1 LAAEAGQALTRIDTT
16 ALQLAELIESI
27 SLAAE
32 QQARASAG
40 IARAMGEISSVTTS
54 TTAGTQQAAAS
65 VAGLAALADDLRSS
79 VAAFRLEMEEQSRA
93 ESYPTAG
100 AGRKELVGAGR

>member
-1 LAAEAGQALTRIDTT
+1 
-16 ALQLAELIESI
+16 LIEAI

-65 VAGLAALADDLRSS
+65 VASLAALADDLRSS
-79 VAAFRLEMEEQSRA
+79 VATFRLETEADRLAEQEA
-93 ESYPTAG
+93 VY
-100 AGRKELVGAGR
+100 GRKAEAVRDDGLVGAAR